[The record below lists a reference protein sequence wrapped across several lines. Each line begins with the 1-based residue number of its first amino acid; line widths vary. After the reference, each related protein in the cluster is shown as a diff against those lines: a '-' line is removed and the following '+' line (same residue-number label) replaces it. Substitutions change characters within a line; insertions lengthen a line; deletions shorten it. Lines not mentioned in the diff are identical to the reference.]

1 MKIKG
6 IFLISFNALRDRRV
20 RSVLTISMVI
30 VGSSL
35 MVALYGLTAGLGNF
49 IEGIF
54 NKLAPN
60 IIFVS
65 SIRQG
70 QDGSSSSGTP
80 GQGPPSFLSQGLS
93 SVPTMTLDYAV
104 VNKIKSLPFV
114 SDVIPTYQTGV
125 IVGSKN
131 DSKYSSVL
139 SIDPQKLKI
148 IAPAIEFIEGSTVKP
163 KDPHAVI
170 LAQDIA
176 NPIGSSGKTLATTLS
191 SSVAKT
197 KLPFGTIGQSIKIKY
212 LYIDPFS
219 GVRKEDSKTFTV
231 TGIIKP
237 VGNPT
242 IDKAI
247 VINTEAGNTLF
258 HKSGRYDALFVV
270 ATSSNYVDNV
280 EKEIRDV
287 YGSDIGITT
296 SRAILNTI
304 KQFTNGFSVFI
315 SSIALISL
323 LVGGVGIITT
333 MYTSVTERVREI
345 GTMKALGAQSK
356 TILGFFLIEAVIIGL
371 LGASIGLLVGI
382 GGSYFLIDLFASGG
396 GVGGGPAQILSNIT
410 PVFLPTD
417 LAFVWAISV
426 AISIAAGLY
435 PALKASRL
443 SPITALR
450 RE

>member
-1 MKIKG
+1 MKLEA
-6 IFLISFNALRDRRV
+6 IFLISFNALRDRKV
-20 RSVLTISMVI
+20 RSVLTILMVT

-35 MVALYGLTAGLGNF
+35 MIALYGLTAGLGNF

-65 SIRQG
+65 SIPQG
-70 QDGSSSSGTP
+70 QQGP

-93 SVPTMTLDYAV
+93 SVPTTTLDSAV
-104 VNKIKSLPFV
+104 IDKIKSLPFV
-114 SDVIPTYQTGV
+114 SDVIPAYQAPV
-125 IVGSKN
+125 IVESKN
-131 DSKYSSVL
+131 ESKYGSVL
-139 SIDPQKLKI
+139 SIEPQKLKI
-148 IAPAIEFIEGSTVKP
+148 IAPALEFVEGSAVKP
-163 KDPHAVI
+163 NDPNAII

-176 NPIGSSGKTLATTLS
+176 NPIVSAGGKKLTTMPSLS
-191 SSVAKT
+191 SPPSGART
-197 KLPFGTIGQSIKIKY
+197 TGPFATLGQSINIKY
-212 LYIDPFS
+212 LHIDPLS
-219 GVRKEDSKTFTV
+219 GERRESSKTFIV

-247 VINTEAGNTLF
+247 VINTEAGNALL

-270 ATSSNYVDNV
+270 AASSNNVDNV
-280 EKEIRDV
+280 EKEIRNV
-287 YGSDIGITT
+287 YGNDIGITT
-296 SRAILNTI
+296 SKAILNTI
-304 KQFTNGFSVFI
+304 KQFTNGFSAFI

-323 LVGGVGIITT
+323 LVGGVGIVTT
-333 MYTSVTERVREI
+333 MYTAVTERVREI

-356 TILGFFLIEAVIIGL
+356 IILGFFLVEAVIIGL

-396 GVGGGPAQILSNIT
+396 VGGAGQILSNIT

-426 AISIAAGLY
+426 GISITAGVY
-435 PALKASRL
+435 PAWKASRL

>member
-1 MKIKG
+1 MKLES
-6 IFLISFNALRDRRV
+6 IFLISFNALRDRKV
-20 RSVLTISMVI
+20 RSVLTILMVV

-35 MVALYGLTAGLGNF
+35 MIALYGLMAGLGNF

-65 SIRQG
+65 SIPQG
-70 QDGSSSSGTP
+70 QQSSSSGP
-80 GQGPPSFLSQGLS
+80 GRGPPSFLSQGLS
-93 SVPTMTLDYAV
+93 SVPTMTLNSAV
-104 VNKIKSLPFV
+104 IDKIKSLPFV
-114 SDVIPTYQTGV
+114 SDVIPTYQALVTV
-125 IVGSKN
+125 ESKN
-131 DSKYSSVL
+131 ESKYSSVL
-139 SIDPQKLKI
+139 SIEPQKLKI
-148 IAPAIEFIEGSTVKP
+148 IAPALEFVKGSAVKP
-163 KDPHAVI
+163 DDPNAII

-176 NPIGSSGKTLATTLS
+176 NPTSQTTISQSSGAR
-191 SSVAKT
+191 
-197 KLPFGTIGQSIKIKY
+197 TIGPFATLGHPINIKY
-212 LYIDPFS
+212 LYIDPLS
-219 GVRKEDSKTFTV
+219 GERRVSSKTFIV

-247 VINTEAGNTLF
+247 VINTETGSALL

-270 ATSSNYVDNV
+270 AASSNNVDNI
-280 EKEIRDV
+280 EKEIRSV
-287 YGSDIGITT
+287 YGNDIGITT
-296 SRAILNTI
+296 SKAILNTI

-323 LVGGVGIITT
+323 LVGGVGIMTT
-333 MYTSVTERVREI
+333 MYTAVTERVREI

-356 TILGFFLIEAVIIGL
+356 IILCFFLVEAVIIGL

-382 GGSYFLIDLFASGG
+382 GGSYFLIHLFASGG
-396 GVGGGPAQILSNIT
+396 GSGGTQILSNIT

-417 LAFVWAISV
+417 LVFVWSISV
-426 AISIAAGLY
+426 GISIAAGVY
-435 PALKASRL
+435 PAWKASRL

>member
-1 MKIKG
+1 MKLEA
-6 IFLISFNALRDRRV
+6 IFLISFNALRDRKV
-20 RSVLTISMVI
+20 RSVLTILMVT

-35 MVALYGLTAGLGNF
+35 MIALYGLTAGLGNF

-65 SIRQG
+65 SIPQG
-70 QDGSSSSGTP
+70 QQGP

-93 SVPTMTLDYAV
+93 SVPTTTLDSAV
-104 VNKIKSLPFV
+104 IDKIKSLPFV
-114 SDVIPTYQTGV
+114 SNVIPTYQAPV
-125 IVGSKN
+125 IVESKN
-131 DSKYSSVL
+131 ESKYSSVL
-139 SIDPQKLKI
+139 SIEPQKLKI
-148 IAPAIEFIEGSTVKP
+148 IAPALEFVEGSAVKP
-163 KDPHAVI
+163 NDPNAII

-176 NPIGSSGKTLATTLS
+176 NPIVSAGGKKLTTMPSLS
-191 SSVAKT
+191 SPPSGAR
-197 KLPFGTIGQSIKIKY
+197 TIGPFATLGQPINIKY
-212 LYIDPFS
+212 LYIDPLS
-219 GVRKEDSKTFTV
+219 GERRESSNTFIV

-247 VINTEAGNTLF
+247 VINTKAGNALL

-270 ATSSNYVDNV
+270 AASSTNVDNV
-280 EKEIRDV
+280 EKEIRNV
-287 YGSDIGITT
+287 YGNDIGITT
-296 SRAILNTI
+296 SKAILNTI
-304 KQFTNGFSVFI
+304 KQFTNGFSAFI

-323 LVGGVGIITT
+323 LVGGVGIVTT
-333 MYTSVTERVREI
+333 MYTAVTERIREI

-356 TILGFFLIEAVIIGL
+356 IILGLFLVEAVIIGL

-382 GGSYFLIDLFASGG
+382 GGSYFLIDLFSSGG
-396 GVGGGPAQILSNIT
+396 GGGAGQILSNIT

-426 AISIAAGLY
+426 GISITAGVY
-435 PALKASRL
+435 PAWKASRL